1 MLIVLEK
8 ISAVEGF
15 AVRFVPVALVDF
27 VALVAAVVAVVA
39 VVYRSASFVVPVYSF
54 VHVCVHLAVVV
65 QEMLVFVAAELVLV
79 VGLQSLVVD

>member
-27 VALVAAVVAVVA
+27 VALVAAVA
-39 VVYRSASFVVPVYSF
+39 VYRSASFVVPVYSV

-65 QEMLVFVAAELVLV
+65 QEMLVFVAACLVLV